1 MSFYHWMIL
10 NVKLQQFAKIN
21 PIPPKSV
28 ENNREINKNITD
40 NTTISTLYLK
50 CIKKI
55 LNILHIICDL
65 D

>member
-10 NVKLQQFAKIN
+10 NVKLQQFAKMN

-50 CIKKI
+50 CIKKY
-55 LNILHIICDL
+55 
-65 D
+65 